1 MDSAGSAKKGTT
13 WFGHPRGLAT
23 LFFTEMWERFSYYG
37 IRANLIFYM
46 TAALAS
52 GGLGFSTDKAGSVFG
67 ISAAAV
73 YLLALPGGLVA
84 DRLIGQRR
92 AVLWGG
98 ILIAAG
104 NFALAA
110 SGAVF
115 FFAGLVLIA
124 LGTGLLKP
132 NVSTMV
138 GELYPEGGA
147 RRDAGFSI
155 FYSGI
160 NAGALMAPLVCGYV
174 GARISWRLSFAVAGT
189 FMVLGVL
196 QYVLTGRHLGDAG
209 LSPTGRAEGPMRAR
223 LWAVV
228 AAFLLVLGTAGAL
241 LGTGAV
247 SLTATQLANA
257 CGLAILLAALGYF
270 TYAIFFAGLDAAEKK
285 RMLVV
290 FVLFI
295 FAAIFWAGFE
305 QAASSLNLFAEEHT
319 NRMLF
324 GWEMPAPWLQSV
336 NSIFVVLLAPV
347 FAALW
352 LALDR
357 RGREPSAPWKFVMG
371 PLFMGLGFA
380 VVMVA
385 ARGTLGGAKVGMGWL
400 CGTYLLHTVG
410 ELCLSPVGL
419 STTTKLAPHRM
430 VGQMMGIWFLS
441 ISLGDLIAGRA
452 AGFYASMSLPTLFGT
467 VAAVGIGAAVV
478 LALIARPVTKMMGGV
493 S

>member
-1 MDSAGSAKKGTT
+1 MSSADSASKGST

-23 LFFTEMWERFSYYG
+23 LFFTEMWERFSFYG
-37 IRANLIFYM
+37 TRANLIFFM
-46 TAALAS
+46 TSALTA
-52 GGLGFSTDKAGSVFG
+52 GGLGFSTEKASSVFG
-67 ISAAAV
+67 LSAAAV
-73 YLLALPGGLVA
+73 YLLALPGGFVA
-84 DRLIGQRR
+84 DRLIGQRK

-104 NFALAA
+104 NFSLAA
-110 SGAVF
+110 DGEFS

-138 GELYPEGGA
+138 GDLYPEGGA

-160 NAGALMAPLVCGYV
+160 NTGAMLAPLVCGYI
-174 GARISWRLSFAVAGT
+174 GARISWRLSFAVAGAT
-189 FMVLGVL
+189 MVLGVV

-209 LSPTGRAEGPMRAR
+209 LLPAGTATGAVRRR
-223 LWAVV
+223 LWAM
-228 AAFLLVLGTAGAL
+228 VLGALGLVGVAGYL
-241 LGTGAV
+241 LGSGAV
-247 SLTATQLANA
+247 TVPATQLANA
-257 CGLAILLAALGYF
+257 GGVVILMAALGYF
-270 TYAIFFAGLDAAEKK
+270 GYAIFFAGLDAAEKK
-285 RMLVV
+285 RMLVI

-295 FAAIFWAGFE
+295 FSSIFWAGFE
-305 QAASSLNLFAEEHT
+305 QGGSSLNLFAEQYT
-319 NRMLF
+319 SRFLF
-324 GWEMPAPWLQSV
+324 GWEMPAPWLQAV
-336 NSIFVVLLAPV
+336 NSIMVVLLAPV
-347 FAALW
+347 FATLW

-357 RGREPSAPWKFVMG
+357 RKREPSAPWKFVMG

-380 VVMVA
+380 VMMVA
-385 ARGTLGGAKVGMGWL
+385 SQRVVGGGKVGMGWL
-400 CGTYLLHTVG
+400 CSTYLLHTVG

-430 VGQMMGIWFLS
+430 VGQMMGLWFMS
-441 ISLGDLIAGRA
+441 ISLGDLIAGRV
-452 AGFYASMSLPTLFGT
+452 AGLYGSIALPTLFGW
-467 VAAVGIGAAVV
+467 VAAGGIGAAVV